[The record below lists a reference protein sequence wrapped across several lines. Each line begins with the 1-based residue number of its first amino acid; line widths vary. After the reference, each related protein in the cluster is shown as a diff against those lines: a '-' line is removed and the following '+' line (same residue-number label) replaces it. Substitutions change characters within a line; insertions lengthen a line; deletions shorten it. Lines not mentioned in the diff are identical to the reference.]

1 MDVLVIV
8 NRVNYSNGRHGMS
21 VSVIVI
27 VVRILWEITNHFLV
41 ILKPCS
47 TGRSTSLAF

>member
-21 VSVIVI
+21 VSVIV
-27 VVRILWEITNHFLV
+27 VRILWGITNHFLV
-41 ILKPCS
+41 IFKPCS